1 MLSVTNA
8 SFNFTIASEYCF
20 LFISFSADKYA
31 NYLVLALFESELD
44 PAEKTLLEFIIKKTD
59 TVNNFKKY
67 ILFLFKK

>member
-1 MLSVTNA
+1 
-8 SFNFTIASEYCF
+8 
-20 LFISFSADKYA
+20 
-31 NYLVLALFESELD
+31 LALFESELD